1 MKHVWNFIR
10 GSWKDLLIAAFLISF
25 AAALNASMDTI
36 EHHFNQSIFK
46 DMDPYFEKDWK
57 RGYEKDPITGELLYP
72 LQWKQW
78 NLGLFKMDIHPLF
91 FDAWHLF
98 KSAVIFLIILFG
110 ATFIFAQERRIF
122 RWDRLRDWIILGV
135 LIVIYSAAWILT
147 FNLFY
152 DHWLLL

>member
-10 GSWKDLLIAAFLISF
+10 GSWKDLLIGVFLITF
-25 AAALNASMDTI
+25 AAGLNASMDTI
-36 EHHFNQSIFK
+36 EYHFDQSIFK
-46 DMDPYFEKDWK
+46 DLPSYFEKDWT
-57 RGYEKDPITGELLYP
+57 RIYEKDLEGNLIYP
-72 LQWKQW
+72 LQKKQW
-78 NLGLFKMDIHPLF
+78 NLWLFKMDIHPLF